1 MTITSAWLLE
11 PKKVIR
17 VGPVGLG
24 ETGKAVATVLLKG
37 LEIRLE
43 WALNSH

>member
-17 VGPVGLG
+17 VGPVGFG
-24 ETGKAVATVLLKG
+24 KTGKDVATVLLRG
-37 LEIRLE
+37 PEIRLE